1 MNCILW
7 SMFLEILKVDEM
19 TNEKVG
25 NAGALGLCAFGL
37 TTLILMLHNNG
48 LYGMNTMILAMGMFY
63 GGIVQLLVGALE
75 WKHGNTFGTVAFASY
90 GAFWLSFC
98 FMLMLPEFGLPAPDA
113 AAVGWFMALWTVF
126 TFAMFVGTLKIARAL
141 QVVFGL
147 GTIGFALLALN
158 DLTGI
163 EALGDIAAVVGV
175 LLGCSALYTGLAEV
189 LNEVYGKVILPVG
202 PMVRVESKPKLDSP
216 ASPHN

>member
-1 MNCILW
+1 
-7 SMFLEILKVDEM
+7 M
-19 TNEKVG
+19 TKDKVG

-37 TTLILMLHNNG
+37 TTLVLMLHNNG

-63 GGIVQLLVGALE
+63 GGLVQLIVGMLE
-75 WKHGNTFGTVAFASY
+75 WKHGNTFGTVAFTSF

-98 FMLMLPEFGLPAPDA
+98 FMLMLPALGFTAPDA
-113 AAVGWFMALWTVF
+113 AAVGWFMAVWTIF
-126 TFAMFVGTLKIARAL
+126 TFAMFLGTLQIAKAL

-147 GTIGFALLALN
+147 GTIGFALLSLN

-163 EALGDIAAVVGV
+163 AAIGNVAAVVGV
-175 LLGCSALYTGLAEV
+175 FLGCAALYTGLAEV
-189 LNEVYGKVILPVG
+189 LNEVYGRVIMPIGPV
-202 PMVRVESKPKLDSP
+202 VRADAAPKFDSP

>member
-1 MNCILW
+1 L
-7 SMFLEILKVDEM
+7 SS
-19 TNEKVG
+19 EKLG

-37 TTLILMLHNNG
+37 TTLALMLHNNG

-98 FMLMLPEFGLPAPDA
+98 FMLMLPAFGLAAPDA

-126 TFAMFVGTLKIARAL
+126 TFAMFVGTLRIAKAL
-141 QVVFGL
+141 QLVFGL

-163 EALGDIAAVVGV
+163 EVLGDIAAVVGV
-175 LLGCSALYTGLAEV
+175 LLGCSALYAGLAEV
-189 LNEVYGKVILPVG
+189 LNEVYGKVILPIG
-202 PMVRVESKPKLDSP
+202 PVVHAEPRPKQDSP
-216 ASPHN
+216 TSPND